1 MDFITFWGIIGIIA
15 YFCLSVKDFRKS
27 DWGIKKE
34 FLNAKNRVK
43 WQKKN
48 AILELGI
55 AFFGMLSML
64 SYSML
69 GNKLIFLL
77 FAVITLLFF
86 FLSISN
92 EKNIRKQ

>member
-1 MDFITFWGIIGIIA
+1 M
-15 YFCLSVKDFRKS
+15 
-27 DWGIKKE
+27 
-34 FLNAKNRVK
+34 K

-48 AILELGI
+48 AVLELGI

-92 EKNIRKQ
+92 EKNIRK